1 MEKKE
6 LVSTVLLTPPILRK
20 VSQVSHRVLLTGVE
34 IYDTF
39 QRYSRSLS
47 VFVVVVVVCFHGSST
62 TFETGLIHSF
72 IHSFI
77 LFAIY
82 TKFTTQ
88 NGNNMRLKKK

>member
-1 MEKKE
+1 MEKKK

-72 IHSFI
+72 IHSFYLPYI
-77 LFAIY
+77 
-82 TKFTTQ
+82 Q
-88 NGNNMRLKKK
+88 NLQRKMEII